1 VAHGAGPEHPRPLI
15 LLPYLGYG
23 GAGKATLC
31 GRVLRDP
38 RLRPALEGD
47 RRWRN
52 LVAFLKLMESDELP
66 GVPVRASFQGRRY
79 ETVTDREGYFHFDLA
94 ARKDTTGWQKVALEP
109 KATGCVLFP
118 STRARFGVISDIDDT
133 LVPSGATKKLRM
145 VIRLALSNALTRQPF
160 EGVADFYRAL
170 HAGVN
175 PIFYVSKSPWNLYL
189 PLVEMMRVRG
199 IPLGPLLLRDY
210 GAHLVRRGRQEHKR
224 LQIDNILTTCRALPF
239 VLIGDSGEHD
249 PEIYSE
255 IVRRHPG
262 RIRVIYIR
270 AIHPDNARLEA
281 IAQLAAQVRRTDCQL
296 VLVPDTAY
304 AAAHAA
310 GEGLIRKLAAPRG

>member
-1 VAHGAGPEHPRPLI
+1 M
-15 LLPYLGYG
+15 
-23 GAGKATLC
+23 LC
-31 GRVLRDP
+31 GRVLKAQRV
-38 RLRPALEGD
+38 RPAREGD

-66 GVPVRASFQGRRY
+66 GVPVRATFQGRRY
-79 ETVTDREGYFHFDLA
+79 ETLTDREGYFHFDLL

-109 KATGCVLFP
+109 GATGCVLFP
-118 STRARFGVISDIDDT
+118 SARARFGVISDIDDT

-160 EGVADFYRAL
+160 EGVNDFYRAL

-175 PIFYVSKSPWNLYL
+175 PVFYVSKSPWNLYL
-189 PLVEMMRVRG
+189 SLVEMMRLRE

-210 GAHLVRRGRQEHKR
+210 GVHLLRRGRREHKR
-224 LQIDNILTTCRALPF
+224 AQIERILAAFRALPF

-255 IVRRHPG
+255 VVRRHPG

-270 AIHPDNARLEA
+270 AIDPDSARLAA
-281 IAQLAAQVRRTDCQL
+281 IARLAAQVRRTDCQL
-296 VLVPDTAY
+296 VLAPDTAY

-310 GEGLIRKLAAPRG
+310 GEGLIRKLGARRA